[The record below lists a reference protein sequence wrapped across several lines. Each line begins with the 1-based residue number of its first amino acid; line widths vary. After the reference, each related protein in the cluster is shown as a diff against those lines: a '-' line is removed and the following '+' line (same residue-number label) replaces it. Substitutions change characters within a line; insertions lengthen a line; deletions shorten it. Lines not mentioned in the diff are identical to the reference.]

1 VEGGPRLFAAITEE
15 PHKVGGGLPIFYVN
29 SSEEKERV
37 AAYISRIAG
46 GVIHDVGNG
55 TYIVV
60 IHQ

>member
-1 VEGGPRLFAAITEE
+1 MEGGPRIFAVITEE
-15 PHKVGGGLPIFYVN
+15 AQKVGGGLPIFYVD

-37 AAYISRIAG
+37 AMYISRITG